1 MTQIDDVQSKV
12 SIIEVTMLA
21 PAEIVQTIF

>member
-1 MTQIDDVQSKV
+1 MTQVDDVQSKE